1 MKGIGFSAVAATV
14 VSFILW
20 FINWAYWMYTQFM
33 PYDSA
38 RYESQ
43 KNIRYVFQGISFF
56 STVTEYLA
64 LLLIA
69 VGIIIAAKRLP
80 RI

>member
-1 MKGIGFSAVAATV
+1 MKALGFSAVAATV

-20 FINWAYWMYTQFM
+20 FINWSYYIYMEFM

-43 KNIRYVFQGISFF
+43 KNIRHVFQGISFF
-56 STVTEYLA
+56 STLTEYLA

-80 RI
+80 KS